1 MEKVEGRY
9 VQAYIKN
16 KDRKMKIGKVPENV
30 LKRSVLKQI
39 KTKRPEVIL
48 GAGIGEDC
56 AAVALEPDEVMVL
69 STDPITGTTADAGRW
84 AVMVSAN
91 DIASSGAEVVG
102 MLICAMLPPG
112 ITEQEIRALMEQ
124 VESTCEELKIQVVG
138 GHTEITDGVTR
149 PILTVTGIG
158 KVKKDKLLATKGAK
172 PGQDIVIT
180 KWIGLEGTSILAKE
194 RKEMLLERF
203 PRHMID
209 EAVAYEDMLSVI
221 PEAAT
226 AMKSNVSAMHDITEG
241 GVFGALWEMAE
252 SAGVGL
258 TVDLKELP
266 IKQATVEI
274 CNFFDINPYELM
286 SSGSMLIVTD
296 RGHDLVRELEK
307 AHIHGTV
314 VGKIT
319 DSNDRIVI
327 NEGETRFL
335 EPPKT
340 DELYK
345 ALEI

>member
-1 MEKVEGRY
+1 
-9 VQAYIKN
+9 
-16 KDRKMKIGKVPENV
+16 MKIGKVPENV

-48 GAGIGEDC
+48 GAGVGEDC
-56 AAVALEPDEVMVL
+56 AAIALEPDEVMVL
-69 STDPITGTTADAGRW
+69 STDPITGTTADTGRW
-84 AVMVSAN
+84 AVMISAN

-102 MLICAMLPPG
+102 MLICAMLPPD
-112 ITEQEIRALMEQ
+112 ITEPEIKAVMEQ
-124 VESTCEELKIQVVG
+124 IESTCEELKIQVVG
-138 GHTEITDGVTR
+138 GHTEITDGVVR

-158 KVKKDKLLATKGAK
+158 KVKRDKLLATKGAK

-180 KWIGLEGTSILAKE
+180 KWIGLEGTAILAKE
-194 RKEMLLERF
+194 REEMLLKRF

-209 EAVAYEDMLSVI
+209 EAKTYEEMLSVI

-266 IKQATVEI
+266 VKQATVEI

-296 RGHDLVRELEK
+296 NGHDLVRELEK
-307 AHIHGTV
+307 AHIHGAV
-314 VGKIT
+314 IGKIT
-319 DSNDRIVI
+319 DSNDRIVV
-327 NEGETRFL
+327 NGEETRFL

>member
-1 MEKVEGRY
+1 
-9 VQAYIKN
+9 
-16 KDRKMKIGKVPENV
+16 MKIGKVPENV

-56 AAVALEPDEVMVL
+56 AAIALEPDEVMVL
-69 STDPITGTTADAGRW
+69 STDPITGATADVGRW

-102 MLICAMLPPG
+102 MLVCAMLPPD
-112 ITEQEIRALMEQ
+112 ITEQEIKAVMEQ
-124 VESTCEELKIQVVG
+124 IESTCEELKIQVVG
-138 GHTEITDGVTR
+138 GHTEITDGVLR

-180 KWIGLEGTSILAKE
+180 KWIGLEGTAILAKE
-194 RKEMLLERF
+194 REEMLLKRF

-209 EAVAYEDMLSVI
+209 EAKTYEEMLSVI

-266 IKQATVEI
+266 VKQTTVEI

-296 RGHDLVRELEK
+296 KGHDLVRELEK
-307 AHIHGTV
+307 AHIHGAV

-319 DSNDRIVI
+319 DSNDRIVV
-327 NEGETRFL
+327 NGEETRFL

>member
-1 MEKVEGRY
+1 
-9 VQAYIKN
+9 
-16 KDRKMKIGKVPENV
+16 MKIGKVPENV

-39 KTKRPEVIL
+39 KTQRPEVIL
-48 GAGIGEDC
+48 GAGVGEDC
-56 AAVALEPDEVMVL
+56 AAIALEPDEVMVL
-69 STDPITGTTADAGRW
+69 STDPITGTTADTGRW
-84 AVMVSAN
+84 AVMISAN

-102 MLICAMLPPG
+102 MLICAMLPPD
-112 ITEQEIRALMEQ
+112 ITEQEIKAVMEQ
-124 VESTCEELKIQVVG
+124 IENTCEELKIQVVG
-138 GHTEITDGVTR
+138 GHTEITDGVVR

-158 KVKKDKLLATKGAK
+158 KVKRDKLLATKGAK

-180 KWIGLEGTSILAKE
+180 KWIGLEGTAILAKE
-194 RKEMLLERF
+194 REEMLLKRF

-209 EAVAYEDMLSVI
+209 EAKTYEGMLSVI

-266 IKQATVEI
+266 VKQATVEI

-296 RGHDLVRELEK
+296 NGHDLVRELEK
-307 AHIHGTV
+307 AHIHGAV

-319 DSNDRIVI
+319 DSNDRIVV
-327 NEGETRFL
+327 NGEETRFL